1 MRDLEKQPYTADEQ
15 RVAEFFSEC
24 GVGGGDDPIGSI
36 IASHA
41 YLAAERNRY
50 RKTLEIIAGHPQCVL
65 ESMQAKAALD
75 NIGPPV
81 TNGER
86 DATS

>member
-1 MRDLEKQPYTADEQ
+1 MRDLEKQPYTAD
-15 RVAEFFSEC
+15 EC

>member
-1 MRDLEKQPYTADEQ
+1 MARDLDIQPYSADEK
-15 RVAEFFSEC
+15 RVAEFFFEC
-24 GVGGGDDPIGSI
+24 GVGGGDDPIGNI

-50 RKTLEIIAGHPQCVL
+50 RKALEIIAGQPQCVL
-65 ESMQAKAALD
+65 EAMQAKAALD

-81 TNGER
+81 TNGDR
-86 DATS
+86 G